1 MINYGNTS
9 NVTAFDKRT
18 MGRGYKIHI
27 LDGGKRKR
35 LIIPIHRSYER
46 HWVLCVV
53 HPTRKSIAFFDSFAN
68 KKLWRR
74 DVQDVAEL
82 IHRLADIATAHGHT
96 LKIGDSS
103 WHAYSTSTEV
113 LQTNGYDCGVWAL
126 ACIAAVI

>member
-1 MINYGNTS
+1 MINYGTTS

-18 MGRGYKIHI
+18 MGRGYKIHM

-74 DVQDVAEL
+74 DVQVRFHP
-82 IHRLADIATAHGHT
+82 I
-96 LKIGDSS
+96 
-103 WHAYSTSTEV
+103 V
-113 LQTNGYDCGVWAL
+113 LDPTFTPKFRMLPSLFTG
-126 ACIAAVI
+126 